1 MKKLQE
7 LTNDISAVTF
17 DERGLVPVV
26 VQDYTTGEVLMLAY
40 ANEEALR
47 LTQESGELYLF
58 SRSRKRLWHK
68 GETSGNVMKVRR
80 LTLDCDGDAVLALV
94 SPEGPAFHTGHRS
107 CFFEEIMEG
116 PDGDATFLGK
126 LWQYL
131 LKRKGADPKE
141 SYTAKLI
148 DQGLPRVAQ
157 KVGEEGV
164 ELAIA
169 LTLNDKGQIIY
180 EASDLVYHVLVS
192 LIAPGVSIDDVR
204 RELASR
210 HGEKL

>member
-7 LTNDISAVTF
+7 QTNDMSAVTF

-94 SPEGPAFHTGHRS
+94 CPEGPACHTGHRS
-107 CFFEEIMEG
+107 CFFEDIMKG
-116 PDGDATFLGK
+116 PDGDATFPGK

-131 LKRKGADPKE
+131 LRRKGADPKE

-148 DQGLPRVAQ
+148 SQGLPRVAQ

-192 LIAPGVSIDDVR
+192 LIAAGVSIDDVR

>member
-1 MKKLQE
+1 M
-7 LTNDISAVTF
+7 SAVTF

-40 ANEEALR
+40 ANEESLK
-47 LTQESGELYLF
+47 LTQERGELYLF
-58 SRSRKRLWHK
+58 SRSRGKLWHK

-94 SPEGPAFHTGHRS
+94 SPKGPACHTGHRS
-107 CFFEEIMEG
+107 CFFEDIMKG
-116 PDGDATFLGK
+116 PDGDATFPGK

-148 DQGLPRVAQ
+148 GQGLPRVAQ

-192 LIAPGVSIDDVR
+192 LIAAGVSIDDVR

>member
-1 MKKLQE
+1 MK
-7 LTNDISAVTF
+7 
-17 DERGLVPVV
+17 
-26 VQDYTTGEVLMLAY
+26 
-40 ANEEALR
+40 
-47 LTQESGELYLF
+47 
-58 SRSRKRLWHK
+58 
-68 GETSGNVMKVRR
+68 
-80 LTLDCDGDAVLALV
+80 
-94 SPEGPAFHTGHRS
+94 
-107 CFFEEIMEG
+107 G
-116 PDGDATFLGK
+116 PDGDATFPGK

-148 DQGLPRVAQ
+148 GQGLPRVAQ

-192 LIAPGVSIDDVR
+192 LIAAGVSIDDVR
-204 RELASR
+204 CELESR